1 MLLYGGMHLHANNR
15 VVVLRHAQ
23 DHVIDNDAYH
33 INVRQPRHRCL
44 KRPEASRGRGPQLS
58 NQPPSTSTVVPVTK
72 SFLIRNKIADATSSA
87 VPGRGIRWLAVA
99 PDNSC

>member
-1 MLLYGGMHLHANNR
+1 MLLRDASACKHPCRGLTPCTGRGEGH
-15 VVVLRHAQ
+15 
-23 DHVIDNDAYH
+23 DHI
-33 INVRQPRHRCL
+33 VRPPRHRRL
-44 KRPEASRGRGPQLS
+44 KRPDALRGRAPQLS

-87 VPGRGIRWLAVA
+87 VPGRGIGWLAVA